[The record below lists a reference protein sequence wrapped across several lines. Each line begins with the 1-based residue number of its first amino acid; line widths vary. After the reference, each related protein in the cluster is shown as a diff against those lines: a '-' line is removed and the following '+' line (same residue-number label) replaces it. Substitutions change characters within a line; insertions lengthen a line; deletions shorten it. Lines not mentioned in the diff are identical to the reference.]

1 MAYPRVGWN
10 ASFLLPRMLPALG
23 TAGPEEDEE
32 DEEEEFGRDPVLELT
47 PLSPEE
53 DEEEALELFLLLF
66 FIVLGAI
73 GLVLVVELGR
83 ITVRAAMTNNQRSN
97 QRRKPLRKKKDKT
110 K

>member
-23 TAGPEEDEE
+23 TAGAEEDEE
-32 DEEEEFGRDPVLELT
+32 DEDEEEFGRDPVLELT

-97 QRRKPLRKKKDKT
+97 QRRKPLRKKG
-110 K
+110 